1 MRSFRFAMA
10 AAAAMAASSFAVA
23 QAQSR
28 VTAAKPQTI
37 VSALEKAGYEA
48 ELGEDS
54 EGDPKVRTTL
64 SGLNVNILF
73 YGCNDRGASC
83 RSLQLVVAFARD
95 EPLTLQRV
103 NDWNAR
109 ERWGTMS
116 LDEEG
121 DPNVTFDIA
130 TEPNGIDYE
139 TFESILSRWETVVAN
154 LKEHIWD

>member
-23 QAQSR
+23 HAQSR
-28 VTAAKPQTI
+28 VTAARPQTI

-95 EPLTLQRV
+95 KPLSLQRV